1 MEPIEILLDNL
12 RKSIRL
18 TEREETL
25 VADSFQETVLQ
36 KKEFLLSPGQVSQ
49 HMRFIAKGC
58 LRAFYMDESAKEHV
72 VQFGVEGWWVNDLYS
87 YLTQTPAK
95 QFVQALEPSTVLQIH
110 RDALNRLYEEVP
122 AMERFYREKF
132 ERAYVSLQDRTLN
145 AMSKTAEERYIEFR
159 SRYRGIEQRV
169 PQYMVASYLGITP
182 EFLSALRKN
191 LK

>member
-12 RKSIRL
+12 RKSIQL

-25 VADSFQETVLQ
+25 IANNFHTVVLH

-182 EFLSALRKN
+182 EFLSSLRKN

>member
-1 MEPIEILLDNL
+1 LEPIEILLDNL
-12 RKSIRL
+12 RKSIQL

-95 QFVQALEPSTVLQIH
+95 QFVQALEHSTVLQIH